1 MIVGCLENASP
12 SRMNIKSCARAI
24 CPSTLLLLA
33 KNGIKVEGCFAASL
47 LVFASEAEAEGAL
60 RWLMA

>member
-1 MIVGCLENASP
+1 MLAPAELILRAVRSYSP
-12 SRMNIKSCARAI
+12 GA
-24 CPSTLLLLA
+24 LLLLP

-47 LVFASEAEAEGAL
+47 LVFASKAEAEGAL